1 MLPRPRIT
9 TSPGRTTLAQ
19 NKVGFDDND
28 FKSIGI
34 YDRWEE
40 SPFSTGRLKGN
51 CAVID
56 NHLKDITNS
65 SERILAV
72 QRSRFGSNTFGVR
85 IDLTE
90 PYELSTTGK
99 DIIFEINRPYDGRV
113 MVIGLGRRADRPW
126 QSARTEQFTLIS
138 CDDVP
143 ADSWQ
148 TVSISAKG
156 APGVLI
162 YSLVIVPDCESPH
175 DYVSDQVCY
184 IDNISY

>member
-1 MLPRPRIT
+1 MAMFSLSLT
-9 TSPGRTTLAQ
+9 ALAQ

-148 TVSISAKG
+148 TVSISATG
-156 APGVLI
+156 APGVL
-162 YSLVIVPDCESPH
+162 VPDCESPH